1 MGKNSQQQKPNQFI
15 IVVVIGVVISAL
27 YVWSYMK
34 PQNQE
39 YNSRNTVTREINQ
52 KANQD
57 SQFKTVGKD
66 TPANTANNTTK
77 QVVKQDT
84 GSIDERVMQVARN
97 FRCACGGC
105 GELQLATCQ
114 CDMPRGAEEEK
125 AFIRYNLKDGLTVDR
140 VIQLVDKKYGHRNT

>member
-15 IVVVIGVVISAL
+15 IVVIIGVVISAL
-27 YVWSYMK
+27 YIGNYMMS
-34 PQNQE
+34 QNQE
-39 YNSRNTVTREINQ
+39 KNNRNIVPQATNQ

-66 TPANTANNTTK
+66 APGNTAGK
-77 QVVKQDT
+77 VVKQDT

-114 CDMPRGAEEEK
+114 CDMPSGAEEER
-125 AFIRYNLKDGLTVDR
+125 AFIRYNLKDGLTVDQ
-140 VIQLVDKKYGHRNT
+140 VIEMVDNKYGHRNT